1 MRFISKFGRRKTVVY
16 TDSESTLRKCLT
28 LLDLILIGIGG
39 MVGSGIYILAG
50 VAAKEMA
57 GKEGIKYL

>member
-1 MRFISKFGRRKTVVY
+1 MHVLRKIGRRKPVTHN
-16 TDSESTLRKCLT
+16 DSDSNLRKCLS
-28 LLDLILIGIGG
+28 LCDLIFLGIGG

-57 GKEGIKYL
+57 G